1 MPAACH
7 RASVLR
13 RLMRDTS
20 SSGWCQLPMMGVR
33 AGNRSRYATAWA
45 WAAAAGLW
53 ALIWFHGTR
62 THGVTDVNE
71 MRLWA
76 GLTWM
81 DSGKFL
87 VLPYSAVLLGTYLLG
102 QPARLSRVSRV
113 VWVAMLV
120 VVVVEIVT
128 VALQFW
134 PFRWGSYEMSFEDME
149 SSDRYPAIVTEAGI
163 LGALA
168 TFIGTVLWV
177 PLGVGL
183 ARAGGVSIWV
193 VPVAVVGMLYTLF
206 PTPVS
211 WVPAAAWL
219 VMAFGIAMKRSRSSG
234 PSAGLD

>member
-1 MPAACH
+1 
-7 RASVLR
+7 
-13 RLMRDTS
+13 
-20 SSGWCQLPMMGVR
+20 
-33 AGNRSRYATAWA
+33 
-45 WAAAAGLW
+45 
-53 ALIWFHGTR
+53 
-62 THGVTDVNE
+62 

-102 QPARLSRVSRV
+102 QRVRLSRVSRI

-128 VALQFW
+128 IALQLW
-134 PFRWGSYEMSFEDME
+134 PFRWGSYEMSFEDLQ

-163 LGALA
+163 VGALA
-168 TFIGTVLWV
+168 TLIGTVLWV
-177 PLGVGL
+177 PLGVGM
-183 ARAGGVSIWV
+183 ARAGRVPIWV
-193 VPVAVVGMLYTLF
+193 VPVAVVGMFYTLF

-219 VMAFGIAMKRSRSSG
+219 VMALGVARKQST
-234 PSAGLD
+234 SARVAAE